1 MPDGLFLRAKKGE
14 GRREGWKWKTEVVVQ
29 KKRRMEGERLFDD
42 EGGRGRGRRR
52 GGAMHIF
59 GGMERGGLL
68 VVASERGRKSN
79 WKAVSPE

>member
-1 MPDGLFLRAKKGE
+1 MPDGLFLRAKKG
-14 GRREGWKWKTEVVVQ
+14 EGWKWKTEVVVQ
-29 KKRRMEGERLFDD
+29 KKRRMEGERLLDD
-42 EGGRGRGRRR
+42 EGGRGRGRRRR